1 MPQVETWKAF
11 DSPCCL
17 YLKVW
22 PKNAI
27 IENFTCSDMNKA
39 KLLLLCHWSRA
50 SSCPSAG
57 IISQLHFTM
66 PFFHSYKGHETKITW
81 LWYHLSIL
89 GGFYRFTCS
98 RPVPFQEWQNACV
111 PTNFP
116 EKTRANIYCMFA
128 VCQSHINVY
137 MIHMIYIHKIF
148 NMLEK
153 TGLTLSMTFPLNLPI
168 WPLRKV
174 D

>member
-1 MPQVETWKAF
+1 MLSLRTLHVVIWIRLSYCYCATEAEQV
-11 DSPCCL
+11 P
-17 YLKVW
+17 V
-22 PKNAI
+22 PG
-27 IENFTCSDMNKA
+27 
-39 KLLLLCHWSRA
+39 
-50 SSCPSAG
+50 AG

-66 PFFHSYKGHETKITW
+66 PFFHSYKGHEIKITW
-81 LWYHLSIL
+81 LWHYLSII
-89 GGFYRFTCS
+89 GGFYRFTCP

-137 MIHMIYIHKIF
+137 MIHMIYIQKIF

-168 WPLRKV
+168 WPLCKV
-174 D
+174 DYSYKIATHYDKGN